1 MTKEKK
7 ERIMQAYKEYAKN
20 IELEEVEVEKNN
32 RQILSG
38 MRVGTK
44 NGSLG
49 IVIYWNDLE
58 RLVGENAAV
67 DKYVSCIDEMVK
79 RHLVM
84 SAFSEDIYDWKKM
97 KSRVRKK
104 VVNYKLNSERLKNVV
119 YREYMDLAEVLY
131 VTLMMPGGQGSC
143 EVQKLFLGYW
153 EVSEEELF
161 RCAEE
166 NMESEQYEIRN
177 LTDVLGENFV
187 DQEEINTPMLLA
199 TNKEMTY
206 GAALMT
212 NPELLK
218 NLLKERDGNY
228 FVMPSSLH
236 EIILYPDKEA
246 SVEELQKLVREVN
259 WMSVSKT
266 DFLSDNV
273 YHFNTNKMQI
283 NMCVF

>member
-7 ERIMQAYKEYAKN
+7 NWIMKAYKKHAKD
-20 IELEEVEVEKNN
+20 IQLEEVEVEKNN
-32 RQILSG
+32 RQILTG
-38 MRVGTK
+38 MRVGTE

-49 IVIYWNDLE
+49 IVIYWDDLE
-58 RLVGENAAV
+58 RIVGENAAM
-67 DKYVSCIDEMVK
+67 DKYISCIDEMVK

-84 SAFSEDIYDWKKM
+84 SAFNEDIYDWKKM

-104 VVNYKLNSERLKNVV
+104 VVNYKLNSGRLKDVV
-119 YREYMDLAEVLY
+119 YREYLDLAEVLY
-131 VTLMMPGGQGSC
+131 ITLLMPGGQGSC

-187 DQEEINTPMLLA
+187 DQEEINTPMLFA

-206 GAALMT
+206 GAALVT
-212 NPELLK
+212 NPKLLK
-218 NLLKERDGNY
+218 TLLGEQDGNY
-228 FVMPSSLH
+228 YILPSSIH
-236 EIILYPDKEA
+236 EIILYSDDA
-246 SVEELQKLVREVN
+246 VTVEELQTLVHEVN
-259 WMSVSKT
+259 WTSVSKT
-266 DFLSDNV
+266 DFLSDSV
-273 YHFNTNKMQI
+273 YYYCSDLETVTI
-283 NMCVF
+283 CE